1 MECGDFTNSS
11 DDFDATRPWQAVGD
25 VCKTVV
31 DDLIRRLLAE
41 AGGSRSAAR
50 GAGEE
55 SGPPRTL
62 PVVVGR
68 RPTGEEGMGCG
79 DGHSTPSITR
89 FRPRR

>member
-1 MECGDFTNSS
+1 MEIECFISEC
-11 DDFDATRPWQAVGD
+11 DDFDADRPWQAVGD
-25 VCKTVV
+25 IV

-55 SGPPRTL
+55 NGPPRTQ

-79 DGHSTPSITR
+79 GHSTPPVTR

>member
-1 MECGDFTNSS
+1 MEIGCFTNTD
-11 DDFDATRPWQAVGD
+11 DDFDADRPWQAVGD
-25 VCKTVV
+25 IV

-55 SGPPRTL
+55 VGSPRTQ